1 MGDYSKQKFILGRKV
16 DKEIAN
22 SEFTLKQPLD
32 NFVKLQECIDEKF
45 TAHSY
50 AANATDVESQ
60 SALHSEAGAA
70 WRTFYH
76 WTNTHPDT
84 PTPATKLALSIDLRT
99 LLGEYRP
106 KRGNYGVLINI
117 KGKSKPTNEKQS
129 SDISVQGKFAAN
141 RDMYGNPY
149 AYYFTYNHQKVFDIS
164 NFLSISSIDLQFYQD
179 ETFVDEFGDQIPITL
194 PSGELGKVGYRNGVD
209 NIFIDGVEVFLGL
222 EADEIGKEKV
232 ICYTYDDVIYGKDP
246 LSTVDRNKADKRT
259 LQVAWVHQLDTDK
272 YTVIDKDDKNGL
284 SKYEGYH
291 IYWYRQNWEEVN
303 EQLQQAP
310 DNLRG
315 RNWEYLKGYDD
326 QFTIDVVNNI
336 SRNKEQYCAI
346 VWSSDTKEISNVL
359 EFKNQIDIDNT
370 NNLLKSDDA
379 LCFRIFKT
387 ANDGKELIQDDTLF
401 NFYCYDELNKCTFT
415 NDGGLWSNYW
425 YYIQVYIKDPETLK
439 YKPLRLDDNDNIVV
453 IWKSPLDAEKTNMV
467 AKLYGG
473 GTMFQDFAELTE
485 AEDSAYLKDLNA
497 DTIVDANTFTRKFKI
512 KPEYNFRYNNN
523 LIIASFTRNG
533 INYSLSRQFNF
544 GNAASMGSKYS
555 VEILM
560 DNPLGYVVSGKDC
573 QLHVV
578 IRNEEGKDV
587 TRENVSNISWT
598 VYPNTYNC
606 EKDGGVI
613 LLTNTDQWKM
623 HPPIIKC
630 KVINVAPYPLE
641 VVKGINVKDNKINV
655 TDPITHKN
663 YYLTSI
669 VPDRIEYKSDG
680 TIPRYSTGDFIIQ
693 QSESEDTI
701 GDHELQMISDYEK
714 ITYDISHFICEN
726 GKWTEDKENEKSI
739 LSIIKSSSS
748 QEIEEKKES
757 NEEEKK
763 ESKESDK
770 AIIIQ
775 TEKGKFS
782 YNIPRYR
789 LSLKN
794 LTAENNSEWYWED
807 KLQENNIYR
816 INTYYDKQLLY
827 SQSVAFD
834 RNLYSSSLVNSWNS
848 DELSLDEKNNAI
860 LAKMIG
866 AGTKDAYNRFTG
878 VLMGDFTDKSDGS
891 IRTGI
896 TGFRNGSQS
905 FGFKTD
911 GTGFIGEA
919 GAGQITF
926 DGNRAKISSSDGN
939 FYINL
944 NPTRAIQSIADNG
957 QEYLDASNYKSSD
970 QFFLYSKIAKSSTKK
985 NTTATTMND
994 SGWYTKFVEDANND
1008 YFIVDPANGM
1018 FLSGGIIATYGK
1030 LGNWTINEQGM
1041 YQKNKEA
1048 NKYMF
1053 LGYNPSAS
1061 DSSQTDN
1068 DTYAIFAGEN
1078 EYVNP
1083 VFSVSWSGVLRA
1095 RKGGFGSYHTGTKDK
1110 EYSVWEI
1117 SDEGLT
1123 NYGKNGIIHLGS
1135 GLINSVCES
1144 GDTDVGKAAEYYNN
1158 PDIKKQF
1165 FYTKVVKDGTVF
1177 PIGNIKDKTTS
1188 EYQIFAADI
1197 NNQINFGVSF
1207 NGKLL
1212 SRLGIIG
1219 GWNITNDT
1227 LQAGN
1232 IVLNSTDNTFTIGP
1246 NNAIIIKGDT
1256 GEIIINAL
1264 KDNITQGSIQLG
1276 SYELRGRSQVE
1287 IASSYTTDP
1296 GTAVTSADGTQ
1307 ADSQDAAYNAIAFD
1321 QITLKCMK
1329 ITSRTKNTITL
1340 TSNSSLTFLNGNI
1353 GICLVSGKGQVTMEE
1368 FKIIKDELV
1377 DTTKTPTPTEE
1388 NVTIFYPN
1396 QSGNFNYLGTA
1407 DNRWNVLGQY
1417 INAHAIETDT
1427 LSVLNDSIY
1436 MQGEKVAT
1444 EKWVYNCLN
1453 DVYNSIKGV
1462 GDTAAKAVTGASKGI
1477 TSLGQ
1482 AITNAFVNSAYV
1494 SGVKPVKS
1502 GNTLSIYTQGYT
1514 ISLGEK
1520 SIHGLSL
1527 TRDLKPWFDSTK
1539 TSVNIIDS
1547 VTINDNGSALFSVS
1561 VNGVC
1566 SNVFNVASKVTLKL
1580 NSDTHTVEAYWDG
1593 GSKPFKTCSVQS
1605 EYDAGKE
1612 AGSPT
1617 YVGELKYDNTVKSKG
1632 GSYYLDRG
1640 VWYQNAWIKYKL
1652 KEKKDY
1658 ENEF

>member
-32 NFVKLQECIDEKF
+32 NFIKLQECIDEKF
-45 TAHSY
+45 AAHSY
-50 AANATDVESQ
+50 AANATSEESQ

-76 WTNTHPDT
+76 WTNAHSDT

-179 ETFVDEFGDQIPITL
+179 ETFVDEFGDKIPVIL
-194 PSGELGKVGYRNGVD
+194 PSGKLGEANYCNGVD

-246 LSTVDRNKADKRT
+246 LSTVDRNNADKRT

-272 YTVIDKDDKNGL
+272 YTVIDKDDTEGL

-291 IYWYRQNWEEVN
+291 IYWYRQNWEKVNDQPQEV
-303 EQLQQAP
+303 P

-315 RNWEYLKGYDD
+315 RNWQYLKGYDD
-326 QFTIDVVNNI
+326 KFTIEVVNDI

-346 VWSSDTKEISNVL
+346 VYSPDTKEISNVL

-453 IWKSPLDAEKTNMV
+453 TWKSPLDAKKTNMV
-467 AKLYGG
+467 TDLYGG

-485 AEDSAYLKDLNA
+485 AEDGVYLKDLNA
-497 DTIVDANTFTRKFKI
+497 DTIVDANAFTRKFKI
-512 KPEYNFRYNNN
+512 KPEYNYRYNNN

-555 VEILM
+555 VEVLM
-560 DNPLGYVVSGKDC
+560 DNPLGYAVSGKDC

-641 VVKGINVKDNKINV
+641 VVKGINVKNNKINV
-655 TDPITHKN
+655 TDLITQKN

-701 GDHELQMISDYEK
+701 GDHELQMISGYEK

-726 GKWTEDKENEKSI
+726 GKWTEDKENKQSI

-748 QEIEEKKES
+748 QEIEEKKEP

-878 VLMGDFTDKSDGS
+878 ILMGDFTDKSDGS

-944 NPTRAIQSIADNG
+944 NPTRAIQSIASNG

-1030 LGNWTINEQGM
+1030 LGNWIINEQGM

-1048 NKYMF
+1048 QKYMF

-1212 SRLGIIG
+1212 SRLGTIG

-1276 SYELRGRSQVE
+1276 SYELRGRSQVK

-1527 TRDLKPWFDSTK
+1527 TRNLEPWFDSTK

-1593 GSKPFKTCSVQS
+1593 GSKPFKTCSVRS
-1605 EYDAGKE
+1605 EYEAGKE

-1632 GSYYLDRG
+1632 GRYYLDRG
-1640 VWYQNAWIKYKL
+1640 VWYQNAWIKY
-1652 KEKKDY
+1652 
-1658 ENEF
+1658 

>member
-45 TAHSY
+45 AAHSY
-50 AANATDVESQ
+50 AANATSVKSQ
-60 SALHSEAGAA
+60 SALYSEAGIE

-179 ETFVDEFGDQIPITL
+179 ETFVDEFGDEIQVIL
-194 PSGELGKVGYRNGVD
+194 PSGKLGEADYCNGVD

-232 ICYTYDDVIYGKDP
+232 ICYTYDDIIYGKDP
-246 LSTVDRNKADKRT
+246 LSTVDRNNADKRT

-272 YTVIDKDDKNGL
+272 YTVIDKDDKEGL

-303 EQLQQAP
+303 DQPQEVP

-315 RNWEYLKGYDD
+315 RNWQYLKGYNDK
-326 QFTIDVVNNI
+326 FTIEVVNDI

-346 VWSSDTKEISNVL
+346 VYSPDTKEISNVL

-387 ANDGKELIQDDTLF
+387 ANNGKELIQDDTLF

-439 YKPLRLDDNDNIVV
+439 YKPLRLDDKKNIVV
-453 IWKSPLDAEKTNMV
+453 TWKSPLDAEKTNMV
-467 AKLYGG
+467 TKLYGG
-473 GTMFQDFAELTE
+473 GTMFQDFAELTK
-485 AEDSAYLKDLNA
+485 EDSIYLKDLDA
-497 DTIVDANTFTRKFKI
+497 DTIVDANAFTRKFKI

-555 VEILM
+555 VEVLM
-560 DNPLGYVVSGKDC
+560 DNPLGYAVSGKDC

-598 VYPNTYNC
+598 VQPNTYNC

-613 LLTNTDQWKM
+613 LLTNTDQWEM
-623 HPPIIKC
+623 RPPIIKC

-655 TDPITHKN
+655 IDPITQKN

-701 GDHELQMISDYEK
+701 GDHELQMISGYEK
-714 ITYDISHFICEN
+714 ITYDISHFIYEN
-726 GKWTEDKENEKSI
+726 EKWTEDEENKQSI

-748 QEIEEKKES
+748 QEI
-757 NEEEKK
+757 EEKK

-834 RNLYSSSLVNSWNS
+834 RNLYSSSLINSWNS

-994 SGWYTKFVEDANND
+994 SGWYTKFVEDVNND

-1048 NKYMF
+1048 QKYMF
-1053 LGYNPSAS
+1053 LGYNPFVSHKNKPKTDNDETEAKI
-1061 DSSQTDN
+1061 DN
-1068 DTYAIFAGEN
+1068 DTYAIFAGKN
-1078 EYVNP
+1078 EYSDP
-1083 VFSVSWSGVLRA
+1083 VFSVSWDGHLKARSGIIGNDAKWHINDCGLTRQENQSIIHIGNGQA
-1095 RKGGFGSYHTGTKDK
+1095 KDQDGKDLFTGTNDK
-1110 EYSVWEI
+1110 KYNIFGAE
-1117 SDEGLT
+1117 
-1123 NYGKNGIIHLGS
+1123 N
-1135 GLINSVCES
+1135 
-1144 GDTDVGKAAEYYNN
+1144 DT
-1158 PDIKKQF
+1158 
-1165 FYTKVVKDGTVF
+1165 
-1177 PIGNIKDKTTS
+1177 
-1188 EYQIFAADI
+1188 
-1197 NNQINFGVSF
+1197 INFGVTIGGYLF
-1207 NGKLL
+1207 
-1212 SRLGIIG
+1212 SRLGSIG
-1219 GWNITNDT
+1219 NWNITNDT

-1276 SYELRGRSQVE
+1276 SYELRGRSQVK
-1287 IASSYTTDP
+1287 IASRYTTDP

-1321 QITLKCMK
+1321 KITLKCMK

-1514 ISLGEK
+1514 LSLGEK

-1640 VWYQNAWIKYKL
+1640 VWYQNAWIKY
-1652 KEKKDY
+1652 
-1658 ENEF
+1658 

>member
-45 TAHSY
+45 AAHSY
-50 AANATDVESQ
+50 AANATSVESQ
-60 SALHSEAGAA
+60 SALHSETGIE

-179 ETFVDEFGDQIPITL
+179 ETFVDEFGDKISVIL
-194 PSGELGKVGYRNGVD
+194 PSGKLGEADYRNGVD

-246 LSTVDRNKADKRT
+246 LSTVDRNNADKRT

-272 YTVIDKDDKNGL
+272 YTVIDKDDTEGL

-303 EQLQQAP
+303 DQSQEAP

-315 RNWEYLKGYDD
+315 RNWQYLKGYDD
-326 QFTIDVVNNI
+326 KFTIEVVNDI

-346 VWSSDTKEISNVL
+346 IYSADTKEISNVL

-453 IWKSPLDAEKTNMV
+453 TWKSPLDAEKTNMV

-473 GTMFQDFAELTE
+473 GTMFQDFAELTK
-485 AEDSAYLKDLNA
+485 EDGVYLKDLNA
-497 DTIVDANTFTRKFKI
+497 DTIVDANAFTRKFKI

-560 DNPLGYVVSGKDC
+560 DNPLGYAVSGKDC

-587 TRENVSNISWT
+587 TRENISNISWT
-598 VYPNTYNC
+598 VQPNTYNC
-606 EKDGGVI
+606 KKDGGVI
-613 LLTNTDQWKM
+613 LLTNTDQWEM
-623 HPPIIKC
+623 RPPIIKC

-641 VVKGINVKDNKINV
+641 VVKGINVKNNKINV
-655 TDPITHKN
+655 TDPITQKN

-701 GDHELQMISDYEK
+701 GDHELQMISGYEK

-726 GKWTEDKENEKSI
+726 EKWTEDEENKQSI

-748 QEIEEKKES
+748 QEI
-757 NEEEKK
+757 EEKK

-816 INTYYDKQLLY
+816 INTYYNKQLLY

-878 VLMGDFTDKSDGS
+878 ILMGDFTDKSDGS

-1048 NKYMF
+1048 QKYMF

-1061 DSSQTDN
+1061 KDGEAD
-1068 DTYAIFAGEN
+1068 DTYAIFAGKN
-1078 EYVNP
+1078 EYSDP
-1083 VFSVSWSGVLRA
+1083 VFSVSWDGHLKARSGIIGNDAQWHINDCGLT
-1095 RKGGFGSYHTGTKDK
+1095 RKENQSIIHIGNGQAKDQDGNNLFTGTNDK
-1110 EYSVWEI
+1110 KYNI
-1117 SDEGLT
+1117 FG
-1123 NYGKNGIIHLGS
+1123 
-1135 GLINSVCES
+1135 
-1144 GDTDVGKAAEYYNN
+1144 AEN
-1158 PDIKKQF
+1158 DI
-1165 FYTKVVKDGTVF
+1165 
-1177 PIGNIKDKTTS
+1177 
-1188 EYQIFAADI
+1188 
-1197 NNQINFGVSF
+1197 INFGVTIGGSLF
-1207 NGKLL
+1207 
-1212 SRLGIIG
+1212 SRLGTIG
-1219 GWNITNDT
+1219 GWNIDANK
-1227 LQAGN
+1227 LY
-1232 IVLNSTDNTFTIGP
+1232 STDNNIVFDSKDGSINVHYLGIDNNTQKQIYGFTIDSNGIVKIRANESQGVLWLADYSFIAYTP
-1246 NNAIIIKGDT
+1246 QNVSFSNNWSITKVPEDKPL
-1256 GEIIINAL
+1256 NAFFSYDSSNDWDDGH
-1264 KDNITQGSIQLG
+1264 KEDKTITTTLTISTG
-1276 SYELRGRSQVE
+1276 SYTDSNTIALTQEVSSLRIRYNSDYG
-1287 IASSYTTDP
+1287 ATLAT
-1296 GTAVTSADGTQ
+1296 GKTADGKKTVVFYP
-1307 ADSQDAAYNAIAFD
+1307 DGIE
-1321 QITLKCMK
+1321 
-1329 ITSRTKNTITL
+1329 
-1340 TSNSSLTFLNGNI
+1340 SNFSSLGITGSTWNIYANNIFASAVNIDKGTLNANT
-1353 GICLVSGKGQVTMEE
+1353 LFMNH
-1368 FKIIKDELV
+1368 EL
-1377 DTTKTPTPTEE
+1377 
-1388 NVTIFYPN
+1388 
-1396 QSGNFNYLGTA
+1396 
-1407 DNRWNVLGQY
+1407 
-1417 INAHAIETDT
+1417 
-1427 LSVLNDSIY
+1427 
-1436 MQGEKVAT
+1436 VAT
-1444 EKWVYNCLN
+1444 EPWVYNMLN
-1453 DVYNSIKGV
+1453 KVYEAISKVGDGINDNADAIKGLSSKLAHQVVTEGTIESSLNSPIAKVIFKNKKQVELFSVNTVNATHAHKISCDANGKVTIGTITGV
-1462 GDTAAKAVTGASKGI
+1462 GDGDATFNIADTSYFKQKMDEAKKAGWKAARDT
-1477 TSLGQ
+1477 
-1482 AITNAFVNSAYV
+1482 F
-1494 SGVKPVKS
+1494 
-1502 GNTLSIYTQGYT
+1502 TLSGWIITGPDVNYGSTTGYRVDYNAST
-1514 ISLGEK
+1514 HSHVTE
-1520 SIHGLSL
+1520 S
-1527 TRDLKPWFDSTK
+1527 DSYYSYIRTGK
-1539 TSVNIIDS
+1539 TVLY
-1547 VTINDNGSALFSVS
+1547 NG
-1561 VNGVC
+1561 
-1566 SNVFNVASKVTLKL
+1566 KL
-1580 NSDTHTVEAYWDG
+1580 YNAYI
-1593 GSKPFKTCSVQS
+1593 Q
-1605 EYDAGKE
+1605 GKE
-1612 AGSPT
+1612 QEFVRCKSHSYTSSSCSIVPLPT
-1617 YVGELKYDNTVKSKG
+1617 VD
-1632 GSYYLDRG
+1632 
-1640 VWYQNAWIKYKL
+1640 
-1652 KEKKDY
+1652 
-1658 ENEF
+1658 

>member
-45 TAHSY
+45 AAHSY
-50 AANATDVESQ
+50 AANATSVESQ
-60 SALHSEAGAA
+60 SALHSEAGIE

-76 WTNTHPDT
+76 WTNAHSDT

-129 SDISVQGKFAAN
+129 SDISIQGKFAAN

-179 ETFVDEFGDQIPITL
+179 ETFVDEFGDKIPVIL
-194 PSGELGKVGYRNGVD
+194 PSGKLGEANYCNGVD

-246 LSTVDRNKADKRT
+246 LSTVDRNNADKRT

-272 YTVIDKDDKNGL
+272 YTVIDKDDTEGL

-303 EQLQQAP
+303 DQPQEVP

-315 RNWEYLKGYDD
+315 RNWQYLKGYDD
-326 QFTIDVVNNI
+326 KFTIEVVNDI

-346 VWSSDTKEISNVL
+346 VYSPDTKEISNVL

-453 IWKSPLDAEKTNMV
+453 TWKSPLDAEKTNMV

-485 AEDSAYLKDLNA
+485 AEDGAYLKDLNA
-497 DTIVDANTFTRKFKI
+497 DTIVDANAFTRKFKI
-512 KPEYNFRYNNN
+512 KPEYNYRYNNN

-613 LLTNTDQWKM
+613 LLTNTDQWEM
-623 HPPIIKC
+623 RPPIIKC

-655 TDPITHKN
+655 TDPITQKN

-701 GDHELQMISDYEK
+701 GDHELQMISGYEK
-714 ITYDISHFICEN
+714 ITYDISHFIYEN
-726 GKWTEDKENEKSI
+726 EKWTEDEENKQSI

-748 QEIEEKKES
+748 QEIEEK
-757 NEEEKK
+757 
-763 ESKESDK
+763 KESDK

-827 SQSVAFD
+827 SQSVVFD

-878 VLMGDFTDKSDGS
+878 ILMGDFTDKSDGS

-994 SGWYTKFVEDANND
+994 SGWYTKFVEDVNND

-1078 EYVNP
+1078 EYANP

-1482 AITNAFVNSAYV
+1482 AITNAFVNSVYV

-1640 VWYQNAWIKYKL
+1640 VWYQNAWIKY
-1652 KEKKDY
+1652 
-1658 ENEF
+1658 

>member
-45 TAHSY
+45 VAHSY
-50 AANATDVESQ
+50 AANATSVESQ
-60 SALHSEAGAA
+60 SALYSEAGIE

-179 ETFVDEFGDQIPITL
+179 ETFVDEFGDKIPVIL
-194 PSGELGKVGYRNGVD
+194 PSGKLGEADYRNGVD

-246 LSTVDRNKADKRT
+246 LSTVDRNNADKRT

-272 YTVIDKDDKNGL
+272 YTVIDKDDKEGL

-303 EQLQQAP
+303 DQPQEVP

-315 RNWEYLKGYDD
+315 RNWQYLKGYDD
-326 QFTIDVVNNI
+326 KFTIEVVNDI

-346 VWSSDTKEISNVL
+346 VYSPDTKEISNVL

-453 IWKSPLDAEKTNMV
+453 TWKSPLDAEKTNMV

-473 GTMFQDFAELTE
+473 GTMFQDFAKLTE
-485 AEDSAYLKDLNA
+485 AEDGVYLKDLNA
-497 DTIVDANTFTRKFKI
+497 DTIVDANAFTRKFKI
-512 KPEYNFRYNNN
+512 KPEYNYRYNNN

-641 VVKGINVKDNKINV
+641 VVKGINLRSQDNQVGIKESGI
-655 TDPITHKN
+655 DGKFFP
-663 YYLTSI
+663 LTSI

-680 TIPRYSTGDFIIQ
+680 SIPRYSTGDFILQLTNPNSGEATKENQISNFY
-693 QSESEDTI
+693 QSIKYNIE
-701 GDHELQMISDYEK
+701 
-714 ITYDISHFICEN
+714 HFIYQN
-726 GKWTEDKENEKSI
+726 DNWTQDTLKDNFI
-739 LSIIKSSSS
+739 LSIIKSNSS
-748 QEIEEKKES
+748 
-757 NEEEKK
+757 
-763 ESKESDK
+763 
-770 AIIIQ
+770 
-775 TEKGKFS
+775 
-782 YNIPRYR
+782 
-789 LSLKN
+789 KN
-794 LTAENNSEWYWED
+794 LTAYAAEATFSYIMPRYKLSLQNLNANNESEWLWDDDLRD
-807 KLQENNIYR
+807 KNIYY
-816 INTYYDKQLLY
+816 INTYSDDKILY

-834 RNLYSSSLVNSWNS
+834 RNLYSSSLVNNWNS
-848 DELSLDEKNNAI
+848 SELSIDEDSNSV
-860 LAKMIG
+860 LARMIG

-891 IRTGI
+891 IGTGI

-905 FGFKTD
+905 FGFKID

-926 DGNRAKISSSDGN
+926 DGNRAKISSPDDN

-944 NPTRAIQSIADNG
+944 NPTKAFTTTINSNG
-957 QEYLDASNYKSSD
+957 QPFSSVTNYKSSD
-970 QFFLYSKIAKSSTKK
+970 QFFLFARAFKSDSRRNITST
-985 NTTATTMND
+985 TTNN
-994 SGWYTKFVEDANND
+994 SVWYKKFVNNSNYD
-1008 YFIVDPANGM
+1008 YFVVDPINGM
-1018 FLSGGIIATYGK
+1018 FLSGGVIASYGK
-1030 LGNWTINEQGM
+1030 LGNWTINSQGM
-1041 YQKNKEA
+1041 YQKNEEA
-1048 NKYMF
+1048 QKYMF

-1061 DSSQTDN
+1061 KDGEAD
-1068 DTYAIFAGEN
+1068 DTYAIFAGKN
-1078 EYVNP
+1078 EYSDP
-1083 VFSVSWSGVLRA
+1083 VFSVSWDGHLKARSGIIGNKAQWHINDCGLTRQENQSIIHIGNGQA
-1095 RKGGFGSYHTGTKDK
+1095 KDQDGKDLFTGTNDK
-1110 EYSVWEI
+1110 KYNIFGAE
-1117 SDEGLT
+1117 
-1123 NYGKNGIIHLGS
+1123 N
-1135 GLINSVCES
+1135 
-1144 GDTDVGKAAEYYNN
+1144 DT
-1158 PDIKKQF
+1158 
-1165 FYTKVVKDGTVF
+1165 
-1177 PIGNIKDKTTS
+1177 
-1188 EYQIFAADI
+1188 
-1197 NNQINFGVSF
+1197 INFGVTIGGYLF
-1207 NGKLL
+1207 
-1212 SRLGIIG
+1212 SRLGSIG
-1219 GWNITNDT
+1219 NWNITNDT

-1232 IVLNSTDNTFTIGP
+1232 IILNSTDNTFTIGP
-1246 NNAIIIKGDT
+1246 NNAIIIKGNT
-1256 GEIIINAL
+1256 GEIVINAL
-1264 KDNITQGSIQLG
+1264 KDNVTQGSIQLG
-1276 SYELRGRSQVE
+1276 SYILKGKSAVK
-1287 IASSYTTDP
+1287 INSSYTTDP
-1296 GTAVTSADGTQ
+1296 NTESSLYEWG
-1307 ADSQDAAYNAIAFD
+1307 DSSPSSDAAYNDIVFNRVG
-1321 QITLKCMK
+1321 LKCMQ
-1329 ITSRTKNTITL
+1329 ITGSAQNDIEL
-1340 TSNSSLTFLNGNI
+1340 TSNDSLTFLNDTTGV
-1353 GICLVSGKGQVTMEE
+1353 CLLGGKGKVTMNGSATE
-1368 FKIIKDELV
+1368 KDI
-1377 DTTKTPTPTEE
+1377 
-1388 NVTIFYPN
+1388 TIFYPN
-1396 QSGNFNYLGTA
+1396 QDGDFNYLGTA
-1407 DNRWNVLGQY
+1407 SNRWNVLGKY
-1417 INAHAIETDT
+1417 INAHAIETGT
-1427 LSVLNDSIY
+1427 LSVLQDSIY
-1436 MQGEKVAT
+1436 MKGEKVAT
-1444 EKWVYNCLN
+1444 QPWVYNCLN
-1453 DVYNSIKGV
+1453 DVYNAIGGV
-1462 GDTAAKAVTGASKGI
+1462 GGTAAEAIKKASSGVAS
-1477 TSLGQ
+1477 L
-1482 AITNAFVNSAYV
+1482 SAALRDLLNGVAVV
-1494 SGVKPVKS
+1494 SGVEIGKPDGNNAIGIKYS
-1502 GNTLSIYTQGYT
+1502 GIVFSTSDKGINGATGLHTEQGDSRWFTQ
-1514 ISLGEK
+1514 
-1520 SIHGLSL
+1520 
-1527 TRDLKPWFDSTK
+1527 
-1539 TSVNIIDS
+1539 NIVDS

-1566 SNVFNVASKVTLKL
+1566 SNVFNIASKVTLKL
-1580 NSDTHTVEAYWDG
+1580 DLDNHTVEAYWNSG
-1593 GSKPFKTCSVQS
+1593 TKPFTVCHIEKEYIAGATKGY
-1605 EYDAGKE
+1605 EKGKKDGYDAGLKDGKGTLGYDARMKVSK
-1612 AGSPT
+1612 AGK
-1617 YVGELKYDNTVKSKG
+1617 YYMRVGT
-1632 GSYYLDRG
+1632 
-1640 VWYQNAWIKYKL
+1640 WYQNARVEQLIKG
-1652 KEKKDY
+1652 EKGL
-1658 ENEF
+1658 

>member
-45 TAHSY
+45 AAHSY
-50 AANATDVESQ
+50 AANATSVESQ
-60 SALHSEAGAA
+60 SALHSKEGIE

-76 WTNTHPDT
+76 WTNAHPDT

-179 ETFVDEFGDQIPITL
+179 ETFVDEFGDKIPVIL
-194 PSGELGKVGYRNGVD
+194 PSGKLGEADYCNGVD

-246 LSTVDRNKADKRT
+246 LSTVDRNNADKRT

-272 YTVIDKDDKNGL
+272 YTVIDKDDKEGL

-291 IYWYRQNWEEVN
+291 IYWYRQNWEEVDK
-303 EQLQQAP
+303 QPQAP

-315 RNWEYLKGYDD
+315 RNWQYLKGYDD
-326 QFTIDVVNNI
+326 KFTIEVVNDI

-346 VWSSDTKEISNVL
+346 VYSPDTKEISNTL

-439 YKPLRLDDNDNIVV
+439 YKPLRLDDKKNIVV
-453 IWKSPLDAEKTNMV
+453 TWKSPLDAEKTNIV
-467 AKLYGG
+467 TKLYGG

-485 AEDSAYLKDLNA
+485 AEDGVYLKDLKA
-497 DTIVDANTFTRKFKI
+497 DTIVDANAFTRKFKI
-512 KPEYNFRYNNN
+512 KPEYNYRYNNN

-598 VYPNTYNC
+598 VQPNTYNC

-613 LLTNTDQWKM
+613 LLTNTDQWEM
-623 HPPIIKC
+623 RPPIIKC

-655 TDPITHKN
+655 IDPITQKN

-701 GDHELQMISDYEK
+701 GDHELQMISGYEK
-714 ITYDISHFICEN
+714 ITYDISHFIYEN
-726 GKWTEDKENEKSI
+726 EKWTEDEENKQSI

-748 QEIEEKKES
+748 QEI
-757 NEEEKK
+757 EEKK

-834 RNLYSSSLVNSWNS
+834 RNLYSSSLINSWNS

-944 NPTRAIQSIADNG
+944 NPTRAIQSIANNG

-1048 NKYMF
+1048 QKYMF

-1061 DSSQTDN
+1061 KDGEAD
-1068 DTYAIFAGEN
+1068 DTYAIFAGKN
-1078 EYVNP
+1078 EYSDP
-1083 VFSVSWSGVLRA
+1083 VFSVSWDGHLKARSGIIGNDA
-1095 RKGGFGSYHTGTKDK
+1095 KWHINDC
-1110 EYSVWEI
+1110 
-1117 SDEGLT
+1117 GLT
-1123 NYGKNGIIHLGS
+1123 RQENKSIIH
-1135 GLINSVCES
+1135 
-1144 GDTDVGKAAEYYNN
+1144 
-1158 PDIKKQF
+1158 
-1165 FYTKVVKDGTVF
+1165 
-1177 PIGNIKDKTTS
+1177 IGNGQAKDQDGKDLFTGINDKK
-1188 EYQIFAADI
+1188 YNIFGAENDT
-1197 NNQINFGVSF
+1197 INFGVTIGGYLF
-1207 NGKLL
+1207 
-1212 SRLGIIG
+1212 SRLGSIG
-1219 GWNITNDT
+1219 NWNITKDT

-1276 SYELRGRSQVE
+1276 SYELRGRSQVK

-1321 QITLKCMK
+1321 KITLKCMK

-1514 ISLGEK
+1514 MSLGKK

-1527 TRDLKPWFDSTK
+1527 TRNLEPWFDSTR

-1580 NSDTHTVEAYWDG
+1580 NSDTHTVEAYWDS

-1640 VWYQNAWIKYKL
+1640 VWYQNAWIKY
-1652 KEKKDY
+1652 
-1658 ENEF
+1658 

>member
-45 TAHSY
+45 AAHSY
-50 AANATDVESQ
+50 AANAISVESQ
-60 SALHSEAGAA
+60 SALHSEAGIE

-76 WTNTHPDT
+76 WTNAHSDT

-179 ETFVDEFGDQIPITL
+179 ETFVDEFGDKVPVIL
-194 PSGELGKVGYRNGVD
+194 PSGKLGEADYRNGID

-246 LSTVDRNKADKRT
+246 LSTVDRNNADKRT

-272 YTVIDKDDKNGL
+272 YTVIDKDDKEGL

-303 EQLQQAP
+303 DQLQEVP

-315 RNWEYLKGYDD
+315 RNWQYLKGYDD
-326 QFTIDVVNNI
+326 KFTIEVVNDI

-346 VWSSDTKEISNVL
+346 VYSPDTKEISNVL

-439 YKPLRLDDNDNIVV
+439 YKPLRLDDKKNIVV
-453 IWKSPLDAEKTNMV
+453 TWKSPLDAEKTNIM
-467 AKLYGG
+467 ANLYGG
-473 GTMFQDFAELTE
+473 GTMFQDFAKLTE
-485 AEDSAYLKDLNA
+485 EDSVYLKDLNA

-512 KPEYNFRYNNN
+512 KPEYNYRYNNN

-555 VEILM
+555 VEVLM
-560 DNPLGYVVSGKDC
+560 DNPLGYAVSGKDC

-623 HPPIIKC
+623 RPPIIKC

-641 VVKGINVKDNKINV
+641 VVKGINVKNNKIKV
-655 TDPITHKN
+655 TDPITQKN

-693 QSESEDTI
+693 QSESKDTI

-726 GKWTEDKENEKSI
+726 EKWTEDEENQQSI

-748 QEIEEKKES
+748 QEIEEKKEP

-878 VLMGDFTDKSDGS
+878 ILMGDFTDKSDGS

-994 SGWYTKFVEDANND
+994 SSWYTKFVEDANND

-1053 LGYNPSAS
+1053 LGYNPSTS
-1061 DSSQTDN
+1061 KDGETD
-1068 DTYAIFAGEN
+1068 DTYAIFAGKN
-1078 EYVNP
+1078 EYSDP
-1083 VFSVSWSGVLRA
+1083 VFSVSWDGHLKARSGIIGNKAQWHINDCGLT
-1095 RKGGFGSYHTGTKDK
+1095 RKENQSIIHIGNGQAKDQDGKDLFTGTNDK
-1110 EYSVWEI
+1110 KYNIFGAENEI
-1117 SDEGLT
+1117 
-1123 NYGKNGIIHLGS
+1123 
-1135 GLINSVCES
+1135 
-1144 GDTDVGKAAEYYNN
+1144 
-1158 PDIKKQF
+1158 
-1165 FYTKVVKDGTVF
+1165 
-1177 PIGNIKDKTTS
+1177 
-1188 EYQIFAADI
+1188 
-1197 NNQINFGVSF
+1197 INFGVTIGGYLF
-1207 NGKLL
+1207 
-1212 SRLGIIG
+1212 SRLGSIG
-1219 GWNITNDT
+1219 NWDITKDT

-1246 NNAIIIKGDT
+1246 NNAIVIKGNT
-1256 GEIIINAL
+1256 GEIVINAL

-1276 SYELRGRSQVE
+1276 SYILKGKSAVK
-1287 IASSYTTDP
+1287 INSSYTTDP
-1296 GTAVTSADGTQ
+1296 GVESALYEWEK
-1307 ADSQDAAYNAIAFD
+1307 SSPSSDAAYNDIVFD
-1321 QITLKCMK
+1321 RVGLKCMQ
-1329 ITSRTKNTITL
+1329 ITGSSQNDIEL
-1340 TSNSSLTFLNGNI
+1340 TSNDSLTFLNDTTGV
-1353 GICLVSGKGQVTMEE
+1353 CLLGGKG
-1368 FKIIKDELV
+1368 KIIMNGSATEKDI
-1377 DTTKTPTPTEE
+1377 
-1388 NVTIFYPN
+1388 TIFYPN
-1396 QSGNFNYLGTA
+1396 QDGDFNYLGTA
-1407 DNRWNVLGQY
+1407 SNRWNILGKY
-1417 INAHAIETDT
+1417 INAHAIETGT
-1427 LSVLNDSIY
+1427 LSVLQDSIY
-1436 MQGEKVAT
+1436 MKGEKVAT
-1444 EKWVYNCLN
+1444 QPWVYNCLN
-1453 DVYNSIKGV
+1453 DVYGAISGV
-1462 GDTAAKAVTGASKGI
+1462 GSTAAEAVKKAGSGI
-1477 TSLGQ
+1477 TALGT
-1482 AITNAFVNSAYV
+1482 AITNAFTGTVYV

-1502 GNTLSIYTQGYT
+1502 GNTLSIYTQGYQIT
-1514 ISLGEK
+1514 TGTA
-1520 SIHGLSL
+1520 SIYGLSL
-1527 TRDLKPWFDSTK
+1527 SRDLKNWFDNTK
-1539 TSVNIIDS
+1539 TSVNIVDS

-1566 SNVFNVASKVTLKL
+1566 SNVFNVASKVTLTL
-1580 NSDTHTVEAYWDG
+1580 NLDNHTVGAYWNG
-1593 GSKPFKTCSVQS
+1593 GTKPFKVCHIED
-1605 EYDAGKE
+1605 EYKAGKK
-1612 AGSPT
+1612 AGLEEGYKNGHKDGYAAGLRDGKGT
-1617 YVGELKYDNTVKSKG
+1617 LKYAAKMTVRKAGKYQIAAGDWYKNAYVG
-1632 GSYYLDRG
+1632 
-1640 VWYQNAWIKYKL
+1640 
-1652 KEKKDY
+1652 
-1658 ENEF
+1658 

>member
-45 TAHSY
+45 AAHSY
-50 AANATDVESQ
+50 AANATSVKSQ
-60 SALHSEAGAA
+60 SALHSEAGIE

-76 WTNTHPDT
+76 WTNAHSDT

-179 ETFVDEFGDQIPITL
+179 ETFVDEFGNKISVIL
-194 PSGELGKVGYRNGVD
+194 PSGKLGEVDYRNGVD

-246 LSTVDRNKADKRT
+246 LSTVDRNNADKRT

-272 YTVIDKDDKNGL
+272 YTVIDKDDKEGL
-284 SKYEGYH
+284 SKYEEYH
-291 IYWYRQNWEEVN
+291 IYWYRQNWEEVDKQPQ
-303 EQLQQAP
+303 EVP

-315 RNWEYLKGYDD
+315 RNWQYLKGYDD
-326 QFTIDVVNNI
+326 KFTIEVVNDI

-346 VWSSDTKEISNVL
+346 VYSPDTKEISNVL

-453 IWKSPLDAEKTNMV
+453 TWKSPLDVEKTNIV

-473 GTMFQDFAELTE
+473 GTMFQDFAKLTE
-485 AEDSAYLKDLNA
+485 EDSMYLKDLNA
-497 DTIVDANTFTRKFKI
+497 DTIVDANAFTRKFKI
-512 KPEYNFRYNNN
+512 KPEYNYRYNNN

-598 VYPNTYNC
+598 VQPNTYNC

-623 HPPIIKC
+623 RPPIIKC

-655 TDPITHKN
+655 TDPITQKN

-701 GDHELQMISDYEK
+701 GDHELQMISGYEK
-714 ITYDISHFICEN
+714 ITYDISHFIYEDE
-726 GKWTEDKENEKSI
+726 KWTEDEENKQSI

-748 QEIEEKKES
+748 QEI
-757 NEEEKK
+757 EEKK

-878 VLMGDFTDKSDGS
+878 ILMGDFTDKSDGS

-994 SGWYTKFVEDANND
+994 SGWYTKFVEDVNND

-1078 EYVNP
+1078 EYANP

-1144 GDTDVGKAAEYYNN
+1144 GDTDVVKAAEYYNN

-1232 IVLNSTDNTFTIGP
+1232 IILNSTENIFTIGP
-1246 NNAIIIKGDT
+1246 NRAIQIKGDT
-1256 GEIIINAL
+1256 GEIIINTL
-1264 KDNITQGSIQLG
+1264 KDNFTQGSIQLG
-1276 SYELRGRSQVE
+1276 SYILKGQSQVK

-1307 ADSQDAAYNAIAFD
+1307 VDSQDAAYNAIAFD

-1514 ISLGEK
+1514 ISLGKK

-1640 VWYQNAWIKYKL
+1640 VWYQNAWIKY
-1652 KEKKDY
+1652 
-1658 ENEF
+1658 

>member
-76 WTNTHPDT
+76 WTNIHLDT

-117 KGKSKPTNEKQS
+117 RGKSKPTNEKQS

-164 NFLSISSIDLQFYQD
+164 NFLSIFSIDLQFYQD
-179 ETFVDEFGDQIPITL
+179 ETFVDEFGDQIPVTL
-194 PSGELGKVGYRNGVD
+194 PSGTLGKAGYRNGID

-246 LSTVDRNKADKRT
+246 LSTVDRNEADKRT

-272 YTVIDKDDKNGL
+272 YAVIDKDDKDGL

-303 EQLQQAP
+303 EQLQQTP

-315 RNWEYLKGYDD
+315 RNWQYLKGYDD
-326 QFTIDVVNNI
+326 KFTIEVVNDI
-336 SRNKEQYCAI
+336 SRNKEQYCVI
-346 VWSSDTKEISNVL
+346 IYSPDTKEISNVL

-453 IWKSPLDAEKTNMV
+453 TWKSPLDAEKTNMV

-473 GTMFQDFAELTE
+473 GTMFQDFAELTK
-485 AEDSAYLKDLNA
+485 EDSVYLKDLNA
-497 DTIVDANTFTRKFKI
+497 DTIVDANAFTRKFKI

-523 LIIASFTRNG
+523 LIIALFTRNG
-533 INYSLSRQFNF
+533 INYLLSRQFNF

-578 IRNEEGKDV
+578 IRDEKGKDV

-623 HPPIIKC
+623 RPPIIKC

-655 TDPITHKN
+655 IDPITQKN

-693 QSESEDTI
+693 QSESEDAI

-726 GKWTEDKENEKSI
+726 EKWTEDEENKQSI

-748 QEIEEKKES
+748 QES
-757 NEEEKK
+757 EEKK

-794 LTAENNSEWYWED
+794 LTAKNNSEWYWED

-816 INTYYDKQLLY
+816 INTYYNKQLLY

-834 RNLYSSSLVNSWNS
+834 RNLYSSSLINSWNS
-848 DELSLDEKNNAI
+848 DELSLDEKNNAV
-860 LAKMIG
+860 LAKMIS

-878 VLMGDFTDKSDGS
+878 VLMGDFSNKSDGS
-891 IRTGI
+891 ISTGI

-1048 NKYMF
+1048 QKYMF

-1061 DSSQTDN
+1061 DSSNTDN

-1078 EYVNP
+1078 EYANP
-1083 VFSVSWSGVLRA
+1083 VFSVNWSGVLRA
-1095 RKGGFGSYHTGTKDK
+1095 RKGGFGSYHTGSKDN

-1135 GLINSVCES
+1135 GLINSVFES
-1144 GDTDVGKAAEYYNN
+1144 GDKDIGNVAEKYNN
-1158 PDIKKQF
+1158 LNIKKQF
-1165 FYTKVVKDGTVF
+1165 FYTKVVKDGVLS
-1177 PIGNIKDKTTS
+1177 PVGNIDEKTNATGETIKS
-1188 EYQIFAADI
+1188 SKYQIFAADI

-1207 NGKLL
+1207 DGNLL
-1212 SRLGIIG
+1212 SRLGTIG
-1219 GWNITNDT
+1219 GWSIDNNRLYSADDNIVFDSSSGEIKAHKLDEENYGFVVDKNGIVSIKSNKDQGVLKLADYWFTAYTPSDSITIPVSYSKGDLKEDPQTLGKTYTYDNDNSWNNGTTESGEPKTDTTGTAGGTLKIITNSAKFSPYDVSISENYGT
-1227 LQAGN
+1227 LKIGYNAEWGLGLVTGKTSEGN
-1232 IVLNSTDNTFTIGP
+1232 KVIALYPDGSDDNYGSLGISGKLWNIYA
-1246 NNAIIIKGDT
+1246 NNIF
-1256 GEIIINAL
+1256 
-1264 KDNITQGSIQLG
+1264 
-1276 SYELRGRSQVE
+1276 
-1287 IASSYTTDP
+1287 ASSVNLDQGTLNATTLFMDQQLV
-1296 GTAVTSADGTQ
+1296 ATQ
-1307 ADSQDAAYNAIAFD
+1307 LWVRNQLTEVYNAIKNNGSGVDDNAKSIKRLGSSLRAQAIVSTKLINYKTDNGTNELGVEGYNADKTCVASSKQKIYVPAVLHSHAIKFTAKD
-1321 QITLKCMK
+1321 GEITLDMQET
-1329 ITSRTKNTITL
+1329 TS
-1340 TSNSSLTFLNGNI
+1340 
-1353 GICLVSGKGQVTMEE
+1353 SGTTAS
-1368 FKIIKDELV
+1368 FKIA
-1377 DTTKTPTPTEE
+1377 DTAFYKAHAYKNLTLSNERDDKGGIGYM
-1388 NVTIFYPN
+1388 VTIDVVAVDEKTIAT
-1396 QSGNFNYLGTA
+1396 QSYKVQAQSAYDDGYNDGYAEGE
-1407 DNRWNVLGQY
+1407 G
-1417 INAHAIETDT
+1417 
-1427 LSVLNDSIY
+1427 SVS
-1436 MQGEKVAT
+1436 KPT
-1444 EKWVYNCLN
+1444 WVY
-1453 DVYNSIKGV
+1453 
-1462 GDTAAKAVTGASKGI
+1462 TGR
-1477 TSLGQ
+1477 L
-1482 AITNAFVNSAYV
+1482 Y
-1494 SGVKPVKS
+1494 
-1502 GNTLSIYTQGYT
+1502 
-1514 ISLGEK
+1514 
-1520 SIHGLSL
+1520 
-1527 TRDLKPWFDSTK
+1527 D
-1539 TSVNIIDS
+1539 ID
-1547 VTINDNGSALFSVS
+1547 
-1561 VNGVC
+1561 
-1566 SNVFNVASKVTLKL
+1566 
-1580 NSDTHTVEAYWDG
+1580 
-1593 GSKPFKTCSVQS
+1593 
-1605 EYDAGKE
+1605 
-1612 AGSPT
+1612 
-1617 YVGELKYDNTVKSKG
+1617 GELIGTGK
-1632 GSYYLDRG
+1632 
-1640 VWYQNAWIKYKL
+1640 WYQY
-1652 KEKKDY
+1652 
-1658 ENEF
+1658 

>member
-45 TAHSY
+45 AAHSY
-50 AANATDVESQ
+50 AANATSVESQ
-60 SALHSEAGAA
+60 SALYSKAGIE

-179 ETFVDEFGDQIPITL
+179 ETFVDEFGDKIPVIL
-194 PSGELGKVGYRNGVD
+194 PSGKLGEANYCNGVD

-246 LSTVDRNKADKRT
+246 LSTVDRNNADKRT

-272 YTVIDKDDKNGL
+272 YTVIDKDDTEGL

-303 EQLQQAP
+303 DQPQEVP

-315 RNWEYLKGYDD
+315 RNWQYLKGYDD
-326 QFTIDVVNNI
+326 KFTIEVVNDI

-346 VWSSDTKEISNVL
+346 VYSPDTKEISNVL

-439 YKPLRLDDNDNIVV
+439 YKPLRLDDKKNIVV
-453 IWKSPLDAEKTNMV
+453 TWKSPLDAEKTNIV
-467 AKLYGG
+467 TKLYGG

-485 AEDSAYLKDLNA
+485 AEDGVYLKDLNA
-497 DTIVDANTFTRKFKI
+497 DTIVDANAFTRKFKI
-512 KPEYNFRYNNN
+512 KPEYNYRYNNN

-598 VYPNTYNC
+598 VQPNTYNC
-606 EKDGGVI
+606 EKDGRVI
-613 LLTNTDQWKM
+613 LLTNTDQWEM
-623 HPPIIKC
+623 RPPIIKC

-655 TDPITHKN
+655 TDPITQKN

-701 GDHELQMISDYEK
+701 GDHELQMISGYEK
-714 ITYDISHFICEN
+714 ITYDISHFIYEDE
-726 GKWTEDKENEKSI
+726 KWTEDEENKQSI

-748 QEIEEKKES
+748 QEI
-757 NEEEKK
+757 EEKK

-834 RNLYSSSLVNSWNS
+834 RNLYSSSLINSWNS

-878 VLMGDFTDKSDGS
+878 ILMGDFTDKSDGS

-944 NPTRAIQSIADNG
+944 NPTRAIQSIANNG

-1030 LGNWTINEQGM
+1030 LGNWTINEQGI
-1041 YQKNKEA
+1041 YQKNTKA
-1048 NKYMF
+1048 QKYMF

-1061 DSSQTDN
+1061 KDGEAD
-1068 DTYAIFAGEN
+1068 DTYAIFAGKN
-1078 EYVNP
+1078 EYSDP
-1083 VFSVSWSGVLRA
+1083 VFSVSWDGHLKARSGIIGNDAKWHINDCGLTRQENKSIIHIGNGQA
-1095 RKGGFGSYHTGTKDK
+1095 KDQDGKDLFTGTNDK
-1110 EYSVWEI
+1110 KYNIFGAE
-1117 SDEGLT
+1117 
-1123 NYGKNGIIHLGS
+1123 N
-1135 GLINSVCES
+1135 
-1144 GDTDVGKAAEYYNN
+1144 DT
-1158 PDIKKQF
+1158 
-1165 FYTKVVKDGTVF
+1165 
-1177 PIGNIKDKTTS
+1177 
-1188 EYQIFAADI
+1188 
-1197 NNQINFGVSF
+1197 INFGVTIGGYLF
-1207 NGKLL
+1207 
-1212 SRLGIIG
+1212 SRLGSIG
-1219 GWNITNDT
+1219 NWNITKDT

-1307 ADSQDAAYNAIAFD
+1307 VDSQNAAYNAIAFN

-1340 TSNSSLTFLNGNI
+1340 TSNSSLTFLNGDI

-1593 GSKPFKTCSVQS
+1593 DSKPFKTCSVQS

-1640 VWYQNAWIKYKL
+1640 VWYQNAWIKY
-1652 KEKKDY
+1652 
-1658 ENEF
+1658 

>member
-45 TAHSY
+45 AAHSY
-50 AANATDVESQ
+50 AANAISVKSQ
-60 SALHSEAGAA
+60 SALHSEDGIE

-76 WTNTHPDT
+76 WTNTHSDT

-179 ETFVDEFGDQIPITL
+179 ETFVDEFGDEIPVTL
-194 PSGELGKVGYRNGVD
+194 PNKKLGEPDYHNGVD

-232 ICYTYDDVIYGKDP
+232 ICYTYDDVIYGKNP
-246 LSTVDRNKADKRT
+246 LSTVDRNNADKRT

-272 YTVIDKDDKNGL
+272 YTVIDKDDKEGL

-291 IYWYRQNWEEVN
+291 IYWYRQNWEKVN
-303 EQLQQAP
+303 DQLQEVP

-315 RNWEYLKGYDD
+315 RNWQYLKGYDD
-326 QFTIDVVNNI
+326 KFTIEVVNDI

-346 VWSSDTKEISNVL
+346 VYSSDTKEISNVL

-439 YKPLRLDDNDNIVV
+439 YKPLRLDDKQNIVV
-453 IWKSPLDAEKTNMV
+453 TWKSPLDVAKTDGTEKTNKAKKTNMV
-467 AKLYGG
+467 TDLYGG
-473 GTMFQDFAELTE
+473 GTMFQDFAKLTE
-485 AEDSAYLKDLNA
+485 AEDGVYLKDLNA
-497 DTIVDANTFTRKFKI
+497 DTIVDANAFTRKFKI
-512 KPEYNFRYNNN
+512 KPEYNYRYNNN

-555 VEILM
+555 VEVLM
-560 DNPLGYVVSGKDC
+560 DNPLGYAVSGKDC

-578 IRNEEGKDV
+578 IRDEKGKDV

-655 TDPITHKN
+655 TDLITQKN

-701 GDHELQMISDYEK
+701 GDNELQMISGYEK

-726 GKWTEDKENEKSI
+726 GKWTEDEENKQSI

-748 QEIEEKKES
+748 QEIEEKKEP

-994 SGWYTKFVEDANND
+994 SGWYTKFVEDVNND

-1078 EYVNP
+1078 EYANP

-1165 FYTKVVKDGTVF
+1165 FYTKVVKDDTVF

-1640 VWYQNAWIKYKL
+1640 VWYQNAWIKY
-1652 KEKKDY
+1652 
-1658 ENEF
+1658 